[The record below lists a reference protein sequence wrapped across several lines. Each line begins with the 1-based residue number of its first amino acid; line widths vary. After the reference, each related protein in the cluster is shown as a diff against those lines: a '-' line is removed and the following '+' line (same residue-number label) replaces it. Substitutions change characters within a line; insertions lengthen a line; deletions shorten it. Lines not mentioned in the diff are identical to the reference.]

1 MARPRRGHVTCTSY
15 RGVMEKRDQRSTAA
29 GKDDRVRTLAH
40 VSDLHIGKNAEAD
53 ARARGLGQALVEA
66 GVDHVL
72 VTGDIT
78 HRGRLRELATFAE
91 AFAPLARLHR
101 LTVIPGNH
109 DRLGDDLEEAIM
121 PGARVQV
128 ATAPGLHIVRVN
140 STGPHNRSWLASQG
154 ALHAE
159 DVEAVAEAL
168 RDVPDG
174 HLPVIAVHHHV
185 VPLPEEHAME
195 RLSSW
200 LGWPFTSELE
210 LGWKLLDR
218 ARARASLVLHG
229 HRHVP
234 RGIQIFEG
242 DRPVWVYNAGSSTA
256 LGAVRIFRHAAGTV
270 LGAPR
275 WLVTAPSTSEV
286 GTWGSPDALS
296 DIPAPPPAQVV
307 AAAS

>member
-1 MARPRRGHVTCTSY
+1 MKNGDNGNTRAR
-15 RGVMEKRDQRSTAA
+15 
-29 GKDDRVRTLAH
+29 KDDRVRTLAH
-40 VSDLHIGKNAEAD
+40 VSDLHVGKSAEAD
-53 ARARGLGQALVEA
+53 ARVRVLGEALVEA
-66 GVDHVL
+66 GVDHVV

-109 DRLGDDLEEAIM
+109 DRLGEDLEQAIM

-128 ATAPGLHIVRVN
+128 TTAPGLYVVRVN

-154 ALHAE
+154 SLHPE
-159 DVEAVAEAL
+159 DVEAVGEAL

-210 LGWKLLDR
+210 LGWQLLDR
-218 ARARASLVLHG
+218 ARECASLVLHG

-234 RGIQIFEG
+234 RGIQVFEG
-242 DRPVWVYNAGSSTA
+242 ERPVSVYNAGSSTA

-275 WLVTAPSTSEV
+275 WLVAAPSTSEV
-286 GTWGSPDALS
+286 GSWGSPDALS
-296 DIPAPPPAQVV
+296 DIPAPAAAQAV